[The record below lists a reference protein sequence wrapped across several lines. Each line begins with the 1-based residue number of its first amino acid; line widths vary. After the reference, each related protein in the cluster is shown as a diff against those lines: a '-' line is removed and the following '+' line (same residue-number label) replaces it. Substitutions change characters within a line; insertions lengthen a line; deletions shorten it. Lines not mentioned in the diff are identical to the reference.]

1 MDGFSDFCF
10 GIHRKDLVAGPEH
23 WAPSETGA
31 YVYLLSSG
39 PASQSADLV
48 IHFYLIS
55 FIYAL
60 FLKVVDLFPGR
71 AGCGS
76 Q

>member
-1 MDGFSDFCF
+1 MDGFSDFRF
-10 GIHRKDLVAGPEH
+10 GIHREDLVAGPEH

-48 IHFYLIS
+48 IHF
-55 FIYAL
+55 
-60 FLKVVDLFPGR
+60 
-71 AGCGS
+71 
-76 Q
+76 

>member
-1 MDGFSDFCF
+1 MDGFSDFRF

-48 IHFYLIS
+48 IHFFYFYLIS
-55 FIYAL
+55 FAHL
-60 FLKVVDLFPGR
+60 SMLSF
-71 AGCGS
+71 
-76 Q
+76 